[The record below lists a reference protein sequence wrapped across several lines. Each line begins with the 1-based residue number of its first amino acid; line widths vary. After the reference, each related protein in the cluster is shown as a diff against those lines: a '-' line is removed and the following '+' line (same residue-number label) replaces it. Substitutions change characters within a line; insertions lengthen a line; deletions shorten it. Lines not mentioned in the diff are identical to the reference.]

1 MAKDPL
7 LMLAGQPLEQL
18 SLLESRIEEAAEE
31 EIVRPLPATQEEFTA
46 ASFAPD
52 QLRTLRNRLYRL
64 GYLANDSERDNID
77 EELRLAVRQF
87 QEETGELTL
96 DGWVGVQT
104 WQALQELFAFEPP
117 TELTRWFRK
126 GQMTDALHRAVYLR
140 LLTFGMLDPEPQA
153 SRAAP
158 FDTGLAKWDR
168 VLDCLG
174 ANPVSANR
182 DVAEFGRLE
191 WLFDLDRIL
200 SFIYEKRRV
209 IYKRLM
215 ERSEPD
221 RRLIRGFLVCLLK
234 IELWLL
240 GYEGIEPDRA
250 SSQPL
255 RRRMAGGGKRTRY
268 ADSPLYAAIR
278 QFWRDQH
285 MAVKYD
291 EPLEVLVRTAS
302 KLGEVYNGDPS
313 EEVHGEGQAMR
324 LIAALAE
331 VGDKLQ
337 DAWKQVAWGARVW
350 DGVKRVWR
358 FLSRLVHRVVLSI
371 TDLVQRKLA
380 WVIRAAHHA
389 AAHACSIL
397 HRGFRIF
404 SDSVDFLFCRELKG
418 STREVAIRHDRDFD
432 FRVFVSNA
440 ASMAGVATVLDGLRG
455 RTERFH
461 VVLRVCGTFITLAV
475 ASAQAAAGPWMWWRL
490 IRTLIQLHEDI
501 TNEDARLIAAP
512 LLA

>member
-7 LMLAGQPLEQL
+7 LTLAGQPLEQL
-18 SLLESRIEEAAEE
+18 SLLESRLEEAAEKD
-31 EIVRPLPATQEEFTA
+31 IVRPLPTTQEEFTE

-64 GYLANDSERDNID
+64 GYLDSDSQRDAID
-77 EELRLAVRQF
+77 GELRQAVRRF
-87 QEETGELTL
+87 QEETELELTP

-117 TELTRWFRK
+117 TELKRWFKMGR
-126 GQMTDALHRAVYLR
+126 MTAALHRAVYLR

-153 SRAAP
+153 SLAP
-158 FDTGLAKWDR
+158 FDAGLAKWDR

-174 ANPVSANR
+174 AEPVSADG
-182 DVAEFGRLE
+182 DVAGLGRLE
-191 WLFDLDRIL
+191 RLFDLEGIL
-200 SFIYEKRRV
+200 SLIYDGRRV

-221 RRLIRGFLVCLLK
+221 RRLVRGFLVCLLK

-240 GYEGIEPDRA
+240 GYERVEPDRF
-250 SSQPL
+250 SSKPL
-255 RRRMAGGGKRTRY
+255 RRRLAGGGKRTRY
-268 ADSPLYAAIR
+268 TDSPLYVAIR
-278 QFWRDQH
+278 QFWRDQR

-302 KLGEVYNGDPS
+302 KLGEIYREESQGGDKAT
-313 EEVHGEGQAMR
+313 E

-331 VGDKLQ
+331 AGDQLE
-337 DAWKQVAWGARVW
+337 DAWKQASWGARVW

-358 FLSRLVHRVVLSI
+358 FLSRLVRRTARSI
-371 TDLVQRKLA
+371 VDFVKEKLQ
-380 WVIRAAHHA
+380 WVIRAAQHA
-389 AAHACSIL
+389 VAHACSLL
-397 HRGFRIF
+397 HRGFRIVADF
-404 SDSVDFLFCRELKG
+404 VDFLFCREMKG

-440 ASMAGVATVLDGLRG
+440 ASTTEVATVLDRLRS

-461 VVLRVCGTFITLAV
+461 VVLRVCGMFITLAV

-490 IRTLIQLHEDI
+490 LRTLIRLHQDI
-501 TNEDARLIAAP
+501 TDDDVRLIAAP
-512 LLA
+512 LSPNE